1 MNRVKA
7 WLLPGLMGLLLASVA
22 YAGLQFREAQDRA
35 RRAGQQHSEVLEL
48 AQQIQSVSQQKSI
61 AVTHTGET
69 QSLSGLVETTATDC
83 GIEAKQVVSINA
95 QDARRV
101 GDSPYSR
108 LPTRITLEQVELPK
122 LVDLLEKLSRADLL
136 RIEDCRLFAPHGE
149 VVGQTWNAEFTIAYL
164 IYEPSQDPRK
174 Y

>member
-22 YAGLQFREAQDRA
+22 YAGLQFREAEDRA
-35 RRAGQQHSEVLEL
+35 RRAGQQHSKVLEL
-48 AQQIQSVSQQKSI
+48 AQQIQSVSQQRSI
-61 AVTHTGET
+61 AVTHTGEA
-69 QSLSGLVETTATDC
+69 QSLSGLVETTAADC
-83 GIEAKQVVSINA
+83 GIKAKQVVSINA

-101 GDSPYSR
+101 GDSPYFR

-122 LVDLLEKLSRADLL
+122 LADLLEKLSRADLL

-164 IYEPSQDPRK
+164 IYEPTQDPLK